1 MYYYTGDPIK
11 LLNYLH
17 NFLQYF
23 GNKSELLEKDS
34 EDIIVRCNSFNHT
47 HKWVYSI
54 SQCVFN
60 SELHDFI
67 RSIKISR
74 YDGKGKEFI
83 SNIYLDRFPSVGK
96 YIVIDEKDWM
106 KLVLFFMIP
115 SVEYTSILKF
125 YGLEDYTDAGVGR
138 HHNLGYKDSDHLIRH
153 IKLSMTGI

>member
-1 MYYYTGDPIK
+1 M
-11 LLNYLH
+11 
-17 NFLQYF
+17 
-23 GNKSELLEKDS
+23 EKDS
-34 EDIIVRCNSFNHT
+34 EDIIVRCNSFNT
-47 HKWVYSI
+47 HKEWVYSI

-60 SELHDFI
+60 SEVHDFI

-74 YDGKGKEFI
+74 YDGKGKEFIRVNTAGII

-125 YGLEDYTDAGVGR
+125 YGLEDYTE
-138 HHNLGYKDSDHLIRH
+138 GYKDSDHLIRH